1 MKTNRWADGVRVRQR
16 GEGPLM
22 AFPPCPTRAYAR
34 PANPLGVNL
43 KLAFRAYCAD
53 LGTMDPFFRAGELY
67 CPFCGDTCKL
77 STPPPACG
85 CERGCKMCQDGPEEE
100 LLTPPDE
107 LCPNGCMKMPPQVT
121 LRAGDTVDGG
131 TIATFNADG
140 TPQVKG

>member
-1 MKTNRWADGVRVRQR
+1 
-16 GEGPLM
+16 M

-107 LCPNGCMKMPPQVT
+107 LGPNGCMKMPPQVT